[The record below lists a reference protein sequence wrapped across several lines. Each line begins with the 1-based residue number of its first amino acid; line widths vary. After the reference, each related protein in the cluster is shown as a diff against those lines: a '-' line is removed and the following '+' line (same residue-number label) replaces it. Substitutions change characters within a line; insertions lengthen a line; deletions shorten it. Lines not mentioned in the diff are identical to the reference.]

1 MVPGR
6 PGLCLGVCGL
16 GAEPIPLLAPIS
28 QAQHADLSAQSFQ
41 DAYSNSKSVWSGE
54 KADLQELGRKM
65 TLPGLG
71 DAAPSP
77 FFGAFVSPEGVATW
91 RSRPLS

>member
-71 DAAPSP
+71 DAISDARHLGGNS
-77 FFGAFVSPEGVATW
+77 GANHG
-91 RSRPLS
+91 